1 MGSRKRKLLRIR
13 EESLHDRKNLGKNV
27 KAQSIIEKN
36 PEGQRRTGRNL
47 CRKAS
52 RPQQAEEWAGT
63 HESFAHMH
71 TCIHKANIFLF
82 RKSNKADLQEMGQDT
97 KCLVAIKS

>member
-1 MGSRKRKLLRIR
+1 MI
-13 EESLHDRKNLGKNV
+13 GKNFG
-27 KAQSIIEKN
+27 KECEGTIDD

-71 TCIHKANIFLF
+71 TCIYKANIFFSENLT
-82 RKSNKADLQEMGQDT
+82 RQTSMKWGQDT
-97 KCLVAIKS
+97 QCSVAVKN